1 MRPVLAVALAAVLA
15 LLAAYVLGEYELTP
29 LTALVSAVVVGFGLA
44 EVVLLV
50 GRRPGVVPAVAVAVL
65 AAGSLLWAGWLDT
78 DRGVEP
84 YRATAWLAAAV
95 AAAVAGVRTARAPA
109 RS

>member
-1 MRPVLAVALAAVLA
+1 MRPVLALALAAVLA

-29 LTALVSAVVVGFGLA
+29 VTALIAGVVVGFGLA
-44 EVVLLV
+44 EVVLVV
-50 GRRPGVVPAVAVAVL
+50 GRRAGLVVAVAVAAL
-65 AAGSLLWAGWLDT
+65 AAACLLWAGWLDT
-78 DRGVEP
+78 DRGVER
-84 YRATAWLAAAV
+84 YRATAWLAAGV

>member
-1 MRPVLAVALAAVLA
+1 MRPALALMLA
-15 LLAAYVLGEYELTP
+15 AAIGALAAYVLGEYELTP
-29 LTALVSAVVVGFGLA
+29 VTALVAAVVIGFGLA
-44 EVVLLV
+44 EVVLVV
-50 GRRPGVVPAVAVAVL
+50 GRRAGVVPAVVVAAL
-65 AAGSLLWAGWLDT
+65 AAGTLLWAGWLDT

-84 YRATAWLAAAV
+84 YRATAWAGAAV

>member
-1 MRPVLAVALAAVLA
+1 MRPVLALVLAAVVA
-15 LLAAYVLGEYELTP
+15 VLAAYVLGEYELTP
-29 LTALVSAVVVGFGLA
+29 VTALLAGVVVGFALA
-44 EVVLLV
+44 EVVLVV
-50 GRRPGVVPAVAVAVL
+50 GRRSGVAPAVVVAAM
-65 AAGSLLWAGWLDT
+65 AAGALLWAGWLDT

-84 YRATAWLAAAV
+84 YRATAWAGAAV